1 MNGQNLKIAIRRITR
16 NFKSNLLIFAGLV
29 IGLTSCLVIY
39 TKINYELSF
48 DKYHTQSKNIFRVVR
63 VTSGLE
69 YTNGGLEY
77 RTGVHFP
84 LPALLKKTIPELRD
98 VVAMYYLNGQKII
111 IPATDSKVEK
121 SFVLDDGIV
130 LTEPAFFN
138 VFDFGKPGIKW
149 LRGEGNQVLDK
160 PFTAVITEKIAHKLF
175 ADQDPIG
182 QDILLLNTKFTI
194 EGVIQD
200 LPENT
205 DLPFK
210 VLLSFRTFS
219 EKLHPGF
226 ASDWGSLSDNFQ
238 CYVVLNNKSDVL
250 SVEKKIKD
258 IYSSNAGAER
268 LEGRQFKLQ
277 SFSKVHK
284 ESQFGNYNNR
294 TVSAGLLLA
303 LTLIG
308 TFIFLIAS
316 FNYSN
321 FFLAETIKQ
330 KKQIALKL
338 ILGSK
343 PYSIF
348 FQFITESMLVN
359 FIALVVSLQFTVPII
374 RNFYSFI
381 DIPQGF
387 IPKIGVS
394 AFLFFLL
401 LLLAGSFLSVIFSV
415 LNLKLKS
422 LSALLKK
429 AGSVNSSNSGK
440 RNNFGKVS
448 VILQFVV
455 AQTVIIA
462 TLIIVKQI
470 YFINHTDLGYKT
482 ENIIYARLPE
492 NAALKLN
499 ALSTEFLSVPSVK
512 EVSFSSVL
520 PAESQS
526 WSNFGLFINNEKKS
540 IDAELKSIDSS
551 YLKLCSFDLIAGRN
565 LTAGDTVNSIVVNME
580 FLTELGISDPNQALS
595 MNIEGIGKNGSY
607 IKGIVKDFHSGSLHD
622 KIRPCLFY
630 INPRSYSTVNIKMTA
645 SGNTVKGKSG
655 IATGDLQRLSD
666 KWKIIFPDQVF
677 EYKILS
683 DRIADYYQS
692 EHKALNLF
700 LLFAAI
706 TIFLCVLGILG
717 LSLSMNERRTKEIG
731 LRKVNGATVSEVI
744 VLLNKDFVK
753 WVAIAFVIAIP
764 IAWYSMHKWLEN
776 FAYKTGLS
784 WWIFGLAGIMAL
796 GIALITVSWQSLRAA
811 TRNPVEVLRYE

>member
-1 MNGQNLKIAIRRITR
+1 MNGQYLKLALRRISR
-16 NFKSNLLIFAGLV
+16 NYKSNLLIFVGLV

-39 TKINYELSF
+39 TKIDYELSF
-48 DKYHTQSKNIFRVVR
+48 DNYHTQSKNIYRVVR

-84 LPALLKKTIPELRD
+84 LPAAFKKSVPELHE
-98 VVAMYYLNGQKII
+98 VVAMFYLYGQKIN
-111 IPATDSKVEK
+111 IPTRDSTIEK

-130 LTEPAFFN
+130 MTEPSFFN
-138 VFDFGKPGIKW
+138 VFDFGKTGIKW
-149 LRGEGNQVLDK
+149 LRGEGKQVLDK
-160 PFTAVITEKIAHKLF
+160 PFTAVITEKTAHKLF
-175 ADQDPIG
+175 ADEDPIG
-182 QDILLLNTKFTI
+182 RDLIIFRTKFTI

-210 VLLSFRTFS
+210 VLLSLRTFS
-219 EKLHPGF
+219 EKLNPRF

-238 CYVVLNNKSDVL
+238 CYVVLNKRSDVF
-250 SVEKKIKD
+250 SVEKKFKD
-258 IYSSNAGAER
+258 IYASNAGAER

-277 SFSKVHK
+277 PLSRVHK
-284 ESQFGNYNNR
+284 ESQYGNYNNR
-294 TVSAGLLLA
+294 TVSAGLLLT

-343 PYSIF
+343 PFSIF
-348 FQFITESMLVN
+348 FQFFTESMLVN
-359 FIALVVSLQFTVPII
+359 FCALVVSLQFTLPII

-381 DIPQGF
+381 DIPQGYK
-387 IPKIGVS
+387 PQIGLS
-394 AFLFFLL
+394 DLLFLLL
-401 LLLAGSFLSVIFSV
+401 LLLAGSFLSVIFSIF
-415 LNLKLKS
+415 NLKLKS
-422 LSALLKK
+422 LSSLLKR
-429 AGSVNSSNSGK
+429 ADSVNSGK
-440 RNNFGKVS
+440 GSNFGKLS

-470 YFINHTDLGYKT
+470 YFINHTKLGYDT
-482 ENIIYARLPE
+482 ENIIFARLPE
-492 NAALKLN
+492 NAAPKLN
-499 ALSTEFLSVPSVK
+499 ALSAELLSVPAVK
-512 EVSFSSVL
+512 QVSFSSVL

-526 WSNFGLFINNEKKS
+526 WSNFSLFINNEKKS

-551 YLKLCSFDLIAGRN
+551 YLKLYSFDFLAGQN
-565 LTAGDTVNSIVVNME
+565 FTVSDTVNTIIVNME
-580 FLTELGISDPNQALS
+580 FLTELGISDPNKALS
-595 MNIEGIGKNGSY
+595 LNIQGIGKNGAY
-607 IKGIVKDFHSGSLHD
+607 IKGVVRDFHSGSLHG

-630 INPRSYSTVNIKMTA
+630 NDPRSYSTVNIKMTT
-645 SGNTVKGKSG
+645 SGSKARSKSG
-655 IATGDLQRLSD
+655 ILPGDIVRLSE
-666 KWKIIFPDQVF
+666 KWKKIFPDQVF
-677 EYKILS
+677 EYKFLS
-683 DRIADYYQS
+683 DRIADYYKS

-731 LRKVNGATVSEVI
+731 LRKVNGATVAEVI
-744 VLLNKDFVK
+744 LLLNKDFVK
-753 WVAIAFVIAIP
+753 WVAVAFLIAIP
-764 IAWYSMHKWLEN
+764 ISWFIMHKWLEN

-784 WWIFGLAGIMAL
+784 WWIFLLSGVFAL
-796 GIALITVSWQSLRAA
+796 GIALLTVSLQSWRAA
-811 TRNPVEVLRYE
+811 TRNPAEALRYE

>member
-1 MNGQNLKIAIRRITR
+1 MNGQYLKIAIRRISR
-16 NFKSNLLIFAGLV
+16 NYKSNLLIFAGLV

-48 DKYHTQSKNIFRVVR
+48 DNYHTQSKHIYRVVR

-84 LPALLKKTIPELRD
+84 LPAAFKKSVPELKD
-98 VVAMYYLNGQKII
+98 VVAMFYLYGQKIN
-111 IPATDSKVEK
+111 IPTRDSTVEK
-121 SFVLDDGIV
+121 SFILDDGIV
-130 LTEPAFFN
+130 MTEPSFFN
-138 VFDFGKPGIKW
+138 VFDFGKTGIKW
-149 LRGEGNQVLDK
+149 LRGEGKQVLDK
-160 PFTAVITEKIAHKLF
+160 PFTAVITEKTAHKLF
-175 ADQDPIG
+175 ADEDPIG
-182 QDILLLNTKFTI
+182 RDLIIMRTKFTI

-210 VLLSFRTFS
+210 VILSLRTFS
-219 EKLHPGF
+219 EKLYPRST
-226 ASDWGSLSDNFQ
+226 SDWGSLSDNYQ
-238 CYVVLNNKSDVL
+238 CYVVLSNRSDVP
-250 SVEKKIKD
+250 SVEKKFKG
-258 IYSSNAGAER
+258 IYASNAGAER

-277 SFSKVHK
+277 ALSKVHK
-284 ESQFGNYNNR
+284 ESQYGNYNNR
-294 TVSAGLLLA
+294 TVSEGLLLA

-321 FFLAETIKQ
+321 FFLAETFKQ

-343 PYSIF
+343 PLSIF
-348 FQFITESMLVN
+348 LQFFTESLLVI
-359 FIALVVSLQFTVPII
+359 FIALLVSLLFTIPII

-381 DIPQGF
+381 DITKGYKPQ
-387 IPKIGVS
+387 IGVS
-394 AFLFFLL
+394 DLLFLL
-401 LLLAGSFLSVIFSV
+401 IILFTGSLLSVIFSIF
-415 LNLKLKS
+415 NLKLKS
-422 LSALLKK
+422 LSLLLKR
-429 AGSVNSSNSGK
+429 ADSVTKGK
-440 RNNFGKVS
+440 GNNFGKVS

-462 TLIIVKQI
+462 TLIIIKQI
-470 YFINHTDLGYKT
+470 NFINHANLGYST

-492 NAALKLN
+492 NTAPKFN
-499 ALSTEFLSVPSVK
+499 ALTDELVSVPAVK
-512 EVSFSSVL
+512 KVSFSSVL

-526 WSNFGLFINNEKKS
+526 WSNFSLFINNEKKS

-551 YLKLCSFDLIAGRN
+551 YLKLYSFDFLAGQN
-565 LTAGDTVNSIVVNME
+565 FTVSDTVNTIIVNME
-580 FLTELGISDPNQALS
+580 FLTELGISDPNKAL
-595 MNIEGIGKNGSY
+595 NLKIEGIAKNGAY
-607 IKGIVKDFHSGSLHD
+607 IKGVVRDFHSGSLHD

-630 INPRSYSTVNIKMTA
+630 NNPQSFSTVNIKMI
-645 SGNTVKGKSG
+645 SGGINTRSKSG
-655 IATGDLQRLSD
+655 ILPGDIQRLSE
-666 KWKIIFPDQVF
+666 KWTKIFPDQVF
-677 EYKILS
+677 EYSFLS
-683 DRIADYYQS
+683 DRIANYYKS

-731 LRKVNGATVSEVI
+731 LRKVNGAKVAEVI
-744 VLLNKDFVK
+744 LLLNEDFVN
-753 WVAIAFVIAIP
+753 WVSIAFLIALP
-764 IAWYSMHKWLEN
+764 IAWFIMHKWLEN

-784 WWIFGLAGIMAL
+784 WWIFVLSGLLAL
-796 GIALITVSWQSLRAA
+796 VIALLTVSLQSRRAA
-811 TRNPVEVLRYE
+811 TRNPVEALRYE

>member
-1 MNGQNLKIAIRRITR
+1 MNGQYFKIAIRRISR
-16 NFKSNLLIFAGLV
+16 NYRSNLMIFTGLV
-29 IGLTSCLVIY
+29 VGLTSCLVIY

-48 DKYHTQSKNIFRVVR
+48 DSYHSQSKNIYRVVR

-84 LPALLKKTIPELRD
+84 LPAAFKKSVPELQD
-98 VVAMYYLNGQKII
+98 VVAMFYLYGQKIN
-111 IPATDSKVEK
+111 IPSKDSTVEK

-130 LTEPAFFN
+130 MTEPSFFN
-138 VFDFGKPGIKW
+138 VFDFGKTGMKW
-149 LRGEGNQVLDK
+149 LRGEGKQVLDK
-160 PFTAVITEKIAHKLF
+160 PFTAVITEKTAHKLF
-175 ADQDPIG
+175 ADEDPIG
-182 QDILLLNTKFTI
+182 RDLIIMKTKFTI

-210 VLLSFRTFS
+210 VILSLRTFS
-219 EKLHPGF
+219 EKLYPRSI
-226 ASDWGSLSDNFQ
+226 SDWGSLSDNFQ
-238 CYVVLNNKSDVL
+238 CYVVLNNRSDVN
-250 SVEKKIKD
+250 SVEQKFKQ
-258 IYSSNAGAER
+258 IYTSSSGSEK

-277 SFSKVHK
+277 ALSRVHK
-284 ESQFGNYNNR
+284 ESQYGNYNNR
-294 TVSAGLLLA
+294 TVSSGLLLA

-343 PYSIF
+343 PVSVLLQFLTESLLVIF
-348 FQFITESMLVN
+348 F
-359 FIALVVSLQFTVPII
+359 ALLVSLQFTLPII
-374 RNFYSFI
+374 KNFYSFI
-381 DIPQGF
+381 DIPQGY
-387 IPKIGVS
+387 IPHFGLS
-394 AFLFFLL
+394 ALLFVLILL
-401 LLLAGSFLSVIFSV
+401 FAGSFLSVIFSV
-415 LNLKLKS
+415 FNLKLKS
-422 LSALLKK
+422 LSALLKR
-429 AGSVNSSNSGK
+429 ADSVNKGK
-440 RNNFGKVS
+440 GNNFGKVS

-470 YFINHTDLGYKT
+470 FFINHTNLGYNT
-482 ENIIYARLPE
+482 ENIIFARLPE
-492 NAALKLN
+492 NAGPKLN
-499 ALSTEFLSVPSVK
+499 SLTAELLSVPAVK
-512 EVSFSSVL
+512 QVSFSSVL

-526 WSNFGLFINNEKKS
+526 WSNFTLFIDNKKKS

-551 YLKLCSFDLIAGRN
+551 YLKLYLFDFLAGQN
-565 LTAGDTVNSIVVNME
+565 LTAGDTVNSIIVNME
-580 FLTELGISDPNQALS
+580 FLTELGISDPNKALS
-595 MNIEGIGKNGSY
+595 LNIGGIGKNGAN
-607 IKGIVKDFHSGSLHD
+607 IKGVVRDFHSGSLHD

-630 INPRSYSTVNIKMTA
+630 NDPRSYNTVNIKMMTTG
-645 SGNTVKGKSG
+645 SKIKVKSG
-655 IATGDLQRLSD
+655 KTSVDIENLSE
-666 KWKIIFPDQVF
+666 KWKKIFPDQVF
-677 EYKILS
+677 EYRFLN
-683 DRIADYYQS
+683 DTIADFYKS

-700 LLFAAI
+700 ILFAAI

-731 LRKVNGATVSEVI
+731 LRKVNGANISEVI
-744 VLLNKDFVK
+744 ILLNKDFVK

-764 IAWYSMHKWLEN
+764 FAWFIMHKWLEN

-784 WWIFGLAGIMAL
+784 WWIFLLSGFLAL
-796 GIALITVSWQSLRAA
+796 VIALLTVTWRSWRAA
-811 TRNPVEVLRYE
+811 TRNPVEALRYE